1 MVSASWSALDEAWK
15 PNAVDKA
22 FADSVGKSA
31 AQIVGTIAPHISP
44 HPDDA
49 PDGGGRWASRMSR
62 LGLTRGGPA
71 IAIYL
76 AAASLA
82 GPSQAAAKVNY
93 GPISHKGLHKVGAT
107 STSLKLGLQIGLVAN
122 NSGVQKAAKS
132 ASNPS
137 SSSSYGKYL
146 SLSKLQSKYGATS
159 SKRKAVVNAFKSKS
173 VTATVDVTH
182 LRVSATLNVGKAQK
196 MFGTKW
202 ANYKTS
208 SGEVIALPVNTP
220 KAPKGLKGN
229 VDTVAGM
236 RYTVKPKGSS
246 SGAGPAAVYGG
257 GTPTRT
263 GTVGPSCLDTTDPGV
278 VASSSGLFPNQ
289 ILEAYGIAPLQSA
302 GLLGQGVRLAIVGE
316 APTPA
321 SDVNQYRNCFG
332 VQGTALKIHNGSG
345 IKPILESSLDAMVVS
360 MVAPQ
365 LDRFDLWVHPID
377 EDADDGDV
385 LGFLKLLASPLQ
397 ATTNGA
403 PLPNVVSASYG
414 VCESTVSKY
423 SASRTLV
430 TRLLAAEAALGIT
443 VVVAAGDTGSSA
455 CARGVPV
462 SQLTSSEKKPQVSWP
477 ASSGWVLA
485 VGGTNLTLNSNN
497 TIAST
502 GPWNDTV
509 YPAPYNAAK
518 GGGGGQS
525 TFQDRPSWQPAQS
538 FANSKYRMVPDIA
551 AFADESPGYSIVCS
565 SGVKGCPNSAQS
577 ITFVGGTSAATPL
590 VAGMIALWN
599 QQAKQQGLARPGF
612 VPPLLYATAKSNP
625 GAFIDII
632 QGSNALFGGSCCPAR
647 PGFDLA
653 TGIGSPLA
661 NQIAALLGA
670 R

>member
-1 MVSASWSALDEAWK
+1 MRRINVLYVGAVCVAL
-15 PNAVDKA
+15 
-22 FADSVGKSA
+22 GA
-31 AQIVGTIAPHISP
+31 A
-44 HPDDA
+44 
-49 PDGGGRWASRMSR
+49 
-62 LGLTRGGPA
+62 PA
-71 IAIYL
+71 Q
-76 AAASLA
+76 A
-82 GPSQAAAKVNY
+82 GAKVNY
-93 GPISHKGLHKVGAT
+93 GPISHKGLHKEGAT

-137 SSSSYGKYL
+137 SSSYGKYL
-146 SLSKLQSKYGATS
+146 SLSKLQSKYGASS
-159 SKRKAVVNAFKSKS
+159 SKRKAVVTAFKSKS
-173 VTATVDVTH
+173 VKATVDVTH
-182 LRVSATLNVGKAQK
+182 LRVSATLTVGKAQK

-208 SGEVIALPVNTP
+208 SGNVIALPVDTP
-220 KAPKGLKGN
+220 KLPKGLKGN

-246 SGAGPAAVYGG
+246 SSVAPAAVYDG

-263 GTVGPSCLDTTDPGV
+263 GTAGSSCLNTTDPGV
-278 VASSSGLFPNQ
+278 VASGSGLFPNQ
-289 ILEAYGIAPLQSA
+289 ILSAYGIAPLHSA
-302 GLLGQGVRLAIVGE
+302 GLQGQGIRLAIVGE

-321 SDVNQYRNCFG
+321 SDVNQFRNCFG
-332 VQGTALKIHNGSG
+332 AQGTALKIHNGSG

-365 LDRFDLWVHPID
+365 LDRFDLWVHAID

-385 LGFLKLLASPLQ
+385 LGFLKMLAAPLQ
-397 ATTNGA
+397 ATTNGT
-403 PLPNVVSASYG
+403 PLPNVVSVSYG

-430 TRLLAAEAALGIT
+430 TRLLAAQAAMGIT
-443 VVVAAGDTGSSA
+443 VAVAAGDTGSSA
-455 CARGVPV
+455 CARGVAA

-477 ASSGWVLA
+477 ASSPWVLA

-525 TFQDRPSWQPAQS
+525 TFEQRPSWQPAQS
-538 FANSKYRMVPDIA
+538 FASSKYRMVPDIA
-551 AFADESPGYSIVCS
+551 AFADESPGYPIVCS
-565 SGVKGCPNSAQS
+565 RGVKGCPKSAQS

-590 VAGMIALWN
+590 VAGMIALWD
-599 QQAKQQGLARPGF
+599 QQAKQQGLPRPGF
-612 VPPLLYATAKSNP
+612 VPPLLYTTAKRNP
-625 GAFIDII
+625 DAFIDIA

-653 TGIGSPLA
+653 TGLGSPLA
-661 NQIAALLGA
+661 NQIAALLASRG
-670 R
+670 

>member
-1 MVSASWSALDEAWK
+1 MLA
-15 PNAVDKA
+15 
-22 FADSVGKSA
+22 G
-31 AQIVGTIAPHISP
+31 IVGIAV
-44 HPDDA
+44 
-49 PDGGGRWASRMSR
+49 
-62 LGLTRGGPA
+62 
-71 IAIYL
+71 L
-76 AAASLA
+76 AA
-82 GPSQAAAKVNY
+82 PSQATAKVNY
-93 GPISHKGLHKVGAT
+93 GPISHKGLHKVAAT

-132 ASNPS
+132 ASNP

-173 VTATVDVTH
+173 VKATVDVTH
-182 LRVSATLNVGKAQK
+182 LRVSATVTVGKAQK

-208 SGEVIALPVNTP
+208 SGEIIALPVNTP
-220 KAPKGLKGN
+220 KLPKGLKGN

-236 RYTVKPKGSS
+236 RYTVKPHGSS
-246 SGAGPAAVYGG
+246 SGVGPAAVYDG

-263 GTVGPSCLDTTDPGV
+263 GTVGPSCLDTTDPGLL
-278 VASSSGLFPNQ
+278 ASSSGLFPNQ

-316 APTPA
+316 APTPS
-321 SDVNQYRNCFG
+321 SDVNQFRNCFG
-332 VQGTALKIHNGSG
+332 AQGTALKIHNGSG

-377 EDADDGDV
+377 EEADDGDV

-403 PLPNVVSASYG
+403 PLPEVVSVSYG

-423 SASRTLV
+423 SASRTVV

-509 YPAPYNAAK
+509 YPAPFNAAK

-525 TFQDRPSWQPAQS
+525 TFENRPSWQPAQS
-538 FANSKYRMVPDIA
+538 FASSKYRMVPDIA
-551 AFADESPGYSIVCS
+551 AFADESPGYPIVCS
-565 SGVKGCPNSAQS
+565 SGVKGCPKSAQG
-577 ITFVGGTSAATPL
+577 ITFVGGTSAAAPL
-590 VAGMIALWN
+590 VAGMIALWD
-599 QQAKQQGLARPGF
+599 QQAKQQGLPRPGF
-612 VPPLLYATAKSNP
+612 VPPLLYATAKRNP
-625 GAFIDII
+625 GAFIDIT
-632 QGSNALFGGSCCPAR
+632 QGGNALFGGSCCAAR

-653 TGIGSPLA
+653 TGLGSPLA
-661 NQIAALLGA
+661 NQVAALLGA
-670 R
+670 RG